1 MSSWTNAQFM
11 MWLRE
16 ARVSSLSQEQLK
28 IEAEKFSRKF
38 EDLDKKTIAKVVEN
52 FEKEHKKMHADVS
65 HSIFEE
71 LGGREG
77 KMRGRKDMPPKDYF
91 PQDQTQLKMIK
102 CEYSQTKCEICDV
115 FMSSMVEVTSH
126 IQMKHADSLK
136 RAFSKE
142 VMAKVSNHT
151 KYLDWLKRNHI
162 VNQITSKHFDK
173 EQKQKQ
179 VLVNHDEN
187 CFKMIKGGASGEEII
202 ETQRTIV
209 SQQNGIEKKI
219 VKNYQFA
226 NITTRTKET
235 ENKSGKRK
243 HSECERKQAKKITN
257 ILDHMSGN
265 DEDREA
271 RILSNV
277 IHQRVCRNV
286 GQL

>member
-71 LGGREG
+71 LGGLEG

-102 CEYSQTKCEICDV
+102 CENSQTKCEICDV

-151 KYLDWLKRNHI
+151 KYLDWLERNHI

-179 VLVNHDEN
+179 VIVNHDEN
-187 CFKMIKGGASGEEII
+187 CFKMIKGVS
-202 ETQRTIV
+202 RRFKTI
-209 SQQNGIEKKI
+209 
-219 VKNYQFA
+219 F
-226 NITTRTKET
+226 
-235 ENKSGKRK
+235 
-243 HSECERKQAKKITN
+243 
-257 ILDHMSGN
+257 
-265 DEDREA
+265 
-271 RILSNV
+271 NV
-277 IHQRVCRNV
+277 HLYVH
-286 GQL
+286 